1 MGAINLI
8 GFDVETSTKHNN
20 SICQIAIAE
29 IHNGVPK
36 VVFET
41 LVKPPGN
48 EFALELSGIHGIY
61 PEDTESSPTF
71 DQVWP
76 EIQPYFDGIVVAHN
90 APFDVTKLSGTLE
103 YYGLD
108 LPNLNSVCT
117 YELTG
122 LRLPLACS
130 AYGIELL
137 HHHNAASDAL
147 ACLSIYYKHI
157 LGHKP
162 VLDSLKNKVESGPF
176 FAYKQV
182 ESTLLKPI
190 SDAPDNYLKGK
201 KVVFTGDL
209 QSLSRNEAAKA
220 AQSLGADVNTSISK
234 NTRIVVLG
242 RGAGPKKLEKIN
254 ELQGQGNQ
262 IETIDESRFLEIISQ
277 TKQDL

>member
-1 MGAINLI
+1 MGAINFI
-8 GFDVETSTKHNN
+8 SFDVETSTKHNN

-29 IHNGVPK
+29 IRDGVPN

-48 EFALELSGIHGIY
+48 EFALELSVIHGIY
-61 PEDTESSPTF
+61 PDDTESAPTF

-76 EIQPYFDGIVVAHN
+76 EINVYFDGIVVAHN
-90 APFDVTKLSGTLE
+90 ASFDVTKLSGTLE

-108 LPNLNSVCT
+108 LPKLNYVCT

-122 LRLPLACS
+122 LRLPLACK
-130 AYGIELL
+130 AYGVELSQ
-137 HHHNAASDAL
+137 HHNAASDAL
-147 ACLSIYYKHI
+147 ASLSIYYKHI

-162 VLDSLKNKVESGPF
+162 MLEGLEDIGGSSSF

-182 ESTLLKPI
+182 ASDLLKPI
-190 SDAPDNYLKGK
+190 SDAPENYLKGK

-209 QSLSRNEAAKA
+209 QSLSRNEAAKT

-234 NTRIVVLG
+234 HTRIVILG
-242 RGAGPKKLEKIN
+242 RGAGPKKLEKIS
-254 ELQGQGNQ
+254 ELQSQGHL
-262 IETIDESRFLEIISQ
+262 IETIDELSFLEIISQ
-277 TKQDL
+277 TK

>member
-8 GFDVETSTKHNN
+8 SFDVETSTKHNN

-29 IHNGVPK
+29 IRDGVPT

-48 EFALELSGIHGIY
+48 EFALELSVIHGIY
-61 PEDTESSPTF
+61 PDDTESAPTF

-76 EIQPYFDGIVVAHN
+76 EIHVYFDGIVVAHN
-90 APFDVTKLSGTLE
+90 ASFDVTKLSGTLE
-103 YYGLD
+103 YYSLD
-108 LPNLNSVCT
+108 IPKLNSVCT
-117 YELTG
+117 YALTG
-122 LRLPLACS
+122 LRLPLACR
-130 AYGIELL
+130 AYAVELSQ
-137 HHHNAASDAL
+137 HHNAASDAL
-147 ACLSIYYKHI
+147 ASLSIYYKHI

-162 VLDSLKNKVESGPF
+162 ILDGVEDTVGSGSF

-182 ESTLLKPI
+182 ESDLLKPI

-209 QSLSRNEAAKA
+209 QSLSRNEAAKT

-234 NTRIVVLG
+234 HTRIVILG
-242 RGAGPKKLEKIN
+242 RGAGPKKLEKIS
-254 ELQGQGNQ
+254 ELQSQGHL
-262 IETIDESRFLEIISQ
+262 IETIDELSFLEIISE
-277 TKQDL
+277 TK